1 MVDAGVVG
9 IRVAEEEFPRAY
21 VVLRPD
27 VPHSKQVMAEEIQVW
42 FQGRVAKHKKLAGGV
57 QIVDEVPRLASGKIK
72 RKVLKDWAKRD
83 TALHGSIAKL

>member
-1 MVDAGVVG
+1 MVG
-9 IRVAEEEFPRAY
+9 IRLAEDELPRAY
-21 VVLRPD
+21 VVLRPG
-27 VPHSKQVMAEEIQVW
+27 VPHRKQVMAEEIQVW
-42 FQGRVAKHKKLAGGV
+42 FQGRVAKHKRLAGGV